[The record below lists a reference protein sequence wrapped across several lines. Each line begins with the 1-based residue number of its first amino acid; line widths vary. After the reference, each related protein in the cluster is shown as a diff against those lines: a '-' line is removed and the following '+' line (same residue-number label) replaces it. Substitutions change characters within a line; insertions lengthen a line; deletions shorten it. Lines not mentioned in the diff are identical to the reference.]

1 MLDASDVNERGEFE
15 PLVLDLH
22 PETVILD
29 NQGTEI
35 VRIKGVVP
43 LPIGAVVQFGNP
55 NVDATVI
62 GVRLLCG
69 PKGQPALLCLDI
81 EVPPPGYA
89 R

>member
-15 PLVLDLH
+15 PLMLDLH

-43 LPIGAVVQFGNP
+43 LPIGAVV
-55 NVDATVI
+55 
-62 GVRLLCG
+62 
-69 PKGQPALLCLDI
+69 
-81 EVPPPGYA
+81 
-89 R
+89 